1 MRNFIV
7 LILMLFTKALTAAEW
22 EDEKVFSIGTET
34 KTLRIL
40 SSTDTIFFEPIIK
53 SFIKR

>member
-40 SSTDTIFFEPIIK
+40 SSTDTILSLIHI
-53 SFIKR
+53 